1 MRSDLITGLIGVLFS
16 GFYLYET
23 TTVKVFGGSATAGV
37 NAQTVPK
44 LWGGCLLALSVI
56 LIVRGLLKMRKET
69 GKTSLRDMV
78 QSIRNRREVAYTF
91 ILLIL
96 YAALM
101 KPVGFIITSI
111 VYVYL
116 QIWVLTPITK
126 RNGKVRKIAAGLA
139 VFFSISLY
147 FLFTRYL
154 MVMLPP
160 GILK

>member
-1 MRSDLITGLIGVLFS
+1 MKGDLITGLVGAAFS

-23 TTVKVFGGSATAGV
+23 TTVKIFGGSATAGV

-44 LWGGCLLALSVI
+44 LWGGCLMALSII
-56 LIVRGLLKMRKET
+56 LIVRALLKMKSEKG
-69 GKTSLRDMV
+69 GKSLRDWL
-78 QSIRNRREVAYTF
+78 QSVRNRREVVYTF

-116 QIWVLTPITK
+116 QIWVLTPLEK

-139 VFFSISLY
+139 VFFSVSLY
-147 FLFTRYL
+147 FLFTNYL